1 MGILEGEE
9 SEQGI
14 KNLFEE
20 IMTENFPHLVEEIDI
35 QVQEAET
42 HKQNESKKAHIII
55 KMSKVKDKDRIKTSR
70 EKQLVTYKETPIRL
84 SADFS
89 REFASQK
96 GLARN
101 IQSDERKARTHNQD
115 YSLQELSF
123 RIKG

>member
-1 MGILEGEE
+1 MYK
-9 SEQGI
+9 SRNHRVPN
-14 KNLFEE
+14 KMNPKRPTTRHF
-20 IMTENFPHLVEEIDI
+20 
-35 QVQEAET
+35 
-42 HKQNESKKAHIII
+42 II
-55 KMSKVKDKDRIKTSR
+55 KMQKVKDKERILKAAR
-70 EKQLVTYKETPIRL
+70 KKQLFVCKGAPIRL

-89 REFASQK
+89 TETADQK